1 MFSFLLDI
9 IAGVLGGTSIDNSLD
24 TRKIDRNIVRLKEL
38 DWFKTIYDEERY
50 HRLFF
55 INRNIR
61 GYLQSTRRVNK
72 IIRSEQA
79 QIKFMRFLDKQIQ
92 S

>member
-1 MFSFLLDI
+1 MDI

-61 GYLQSTRRVNK
+61 GYLQSRSRVNK

>member
-9 IAGVLGGTSIDNSLD
+9 IAGLLGNSLG
-24 TRKIDRNIVRLKEL
+24 TRKIDRNIVRLKER
-38 DWFKTIYDEERY
+38 DGFKTIYDEERY

-55 INRNIR
+55 MKRNIR

>member
-1 MFSFLLDI
+1 MVSFLLDI

-61 GYLQSTRRVNK
+61 GYLQSRSRVNK